1 MCPSCTTAHI
11 CFEPPALPEPDEE
24 PPTLP
29 DFGVDES
36 ILLAPHETE
45 IQHCDFHGYKLHS
58 EMHICEHYHIKPTST
73 VLEFLKQQESDMLRW
88 QRARGKRVVI
98 TELRLL
104 AKNAVTRSRRM
115 LRDDAMLNECL
126 FENESF
132 QCVATMYHL
141 PQREKDCNGVYRYVW
156 RIDIVKDDANTVQ
169 EEVIENFI
177 LWQTHR
183 SVWEH
188 CSTEAKERSM
198 TCMPL

>member
-1 MCPSCTTAHI
+1 
-11 CFEPPALPEPDEE
+11 
-24 PPTLP
+24 
-29 DFGVDES
+29 
-36 ILLAPHETE
+36 
-45 IQHCDFHGYKLHS
+45 
-58 EMHICEHYHIKPTST
+58 MH
-73 VLEFLKQQESDMLRW
+73 SDMLLC
-88 QRARGKRVVI
+88 QRACGEHVVI

-177 LWQTHR
+177 LWRTHR
-183 SVWEH
+183 SPGN
-188 CSTEAKERSM
+188 TAALRPKNDQ
-198 TCMPL
+198 